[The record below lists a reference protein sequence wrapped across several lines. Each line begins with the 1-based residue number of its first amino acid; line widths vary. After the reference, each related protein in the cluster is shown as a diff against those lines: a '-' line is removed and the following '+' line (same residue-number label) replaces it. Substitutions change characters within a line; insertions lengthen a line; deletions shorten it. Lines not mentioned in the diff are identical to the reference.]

1 MLSGT
6 CRGSLA
12 ITGGVHRPVDGVKA
26 VMAGADAVQIV
37 SALLKNS
44 VPHLAVVREGFER
57 WCDANGYESID
68 QVRDRTSLVHAS
80 NPRATE
86 RHNYRRVLQSW
97 QSGN

>member
-1 MLSGT
+1 M
-6 CRGSLA
+6 
-12 ITGGVHRPVDGVKA
+12 
-26 VMAGADAVQIV
+26 V
-37 SALLKNS
+37 SALLKNN

-86 RHNYRRVLQSW
+86 RHNYLRVLQSW